1 MSIELRGSLPERLQ
15 VATTWP
21 ASEPKLAEW
30 CDGVGCVVYWSP
42 EDHSGEVRREAR
54 NNRRF
59 GSPVELDD
67 SSVITK
73 VATPKVSKIG
83 SR

>member
-1 MSIELRGSLPERLQ
+1 MSMVSRGSWPERLQ

-42 EDHSGEVRREAR
+42 EDHSGAR
-54 NNRRF
+54 SGEKLGNT
-59 GSPVELDD
+59 GASAPPSSSMILPVM
-67 SSVITK
+67 
-73 VATPKVSKIG
+73 
-83 SR
+83 